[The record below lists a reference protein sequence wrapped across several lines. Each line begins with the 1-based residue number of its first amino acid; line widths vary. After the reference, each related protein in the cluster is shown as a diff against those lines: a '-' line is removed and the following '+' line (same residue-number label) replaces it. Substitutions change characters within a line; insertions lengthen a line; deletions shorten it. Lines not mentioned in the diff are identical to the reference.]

1 MISIAMR
8 TFTTLGTDFQRL
20 FQLSEFSLAC
30 LYRLADLVI
39 CDAAAQTHVHNLDL
53 MLE

>member
-8 TFTTLGTDFQRL
+8 TYHIGHRLPATVSAVELG
-20 FQLSEFSLAC
+20 LAC